1 MSFNSKYIGQQ
12 IDDAIDK
19 VYNNDFYYYCGKDNT
34 FDLDNLPYQDI
45 SPSIIMT
52 SFINT
57 YSLPNNQIGKIRYI
71 KDAKDR
77 NIVLIQT
84 KEESGSTS
92 ATCQA
97 IDGSNVYLID
107 IYVYAVDTPHLS
119 CKKIDF
125 INPIDFVKKSNVITK
140 TNTTEYIPTEDY
152 HPATKKY
159 VDDLAGGDMVVV
171 NVEDAVGPPNGYDD
185 TTVFTFIQGDLN
197 VLKQLILQKKYS
209 QIIVNG
215 VPCFGERD
223 GNLLIYMKESF
234 GVAAVERQYNV
245 IAEIDYS
252 DIALYKDNIFWIYGR
267 FSKPVMSLTKEIY
280 ITQRAYDQ
288 LPDTKLTDGC
298 TYYIVEG

>member
-92 ATCQA
+92 TTCQA

-125 INPIDFVKKSNVITK
+125 INPIDLVKKSNVITK

-197 VLKQLILQKKYS
+197 VLKQLILQKKVFS
-209 QIIVNG
+209 NNSKWG
-215 VPCFGERD
+215 SLFWGARWESSHLHER
-223 GNLLIYMKESF
+223 
-234 GVAAVERQYNV
+234 
-245 IAEIDYS
+245 
-252 DIALYKDNIFWIYGR
+252 
-267 FSKPVMSLTKEIY
+267 KPWSGYCRKTIQCY
-280 ITQRAYDQ
+280 CRN
-288 LPDTKLTDGC
+288 
-298 TYYIVEG
+298 

>member
-1 MSFNSKYIGQQ
+1 MSFNSKYSGQQ
-12 IDDAIDK
+12 IEEAIEK
-19 VYNNDFYYYCGKDNT
+19 VYNNDFYYYCGKDST

-45 SPSIIMT
+45 SPSLIMT

-57 YSLPNNQIGKIRYI
+57 YSLPNDQIGKIRYM

-77 NIVLIQT
+77 NIVLIQA
-84 KEESGSTS
+84 KEELGSTS
-92 ATCQA
+92 VICQA

-125 INPIDFVKKSNVITK
+125 INPIDLVKKSNVITK

-223 GNLLIYMKESF
+223 GNLLIYMKESL
-234 GVAAVERQYNV
+234 GVATVERQYNV